1 MSSTTRS
8 KKASKSSARR
18 NMDDTSE
25 EEEVT
30 VAASDPSK
38 PWLEEW
44 NLYIQTHET
53 VPEGM
58 GIVCWWGVHS
68 FYLFD

>member
-1 MSSTTRS
+1 
-8 KKASKSSARR
+8 
-18 NMDDTSE
+18 MDDTSE